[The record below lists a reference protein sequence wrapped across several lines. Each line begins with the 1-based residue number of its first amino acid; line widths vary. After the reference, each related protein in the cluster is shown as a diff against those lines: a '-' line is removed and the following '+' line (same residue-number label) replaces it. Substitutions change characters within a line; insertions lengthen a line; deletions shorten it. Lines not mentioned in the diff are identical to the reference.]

1 MAIPELGELVRAIL
15 RQRAEVNLWLAM
27 LREDPV
33 YRKIP
38 EDLRRPAIERAA
50 AYGRQAAQDSASR
63 YGTTDPMAISQRL
76 GVQVIFSD
84 EAYLFGKIVQT
95 STYVHRTR
103 TIKIYTGAV
112 AEMNA
117 FLAQHG
123 LEEPLRIENVTPVYL
138 AHELFHHLEED
149 SLGRAADLLRVVTF
163 KWGPLVLRSGISQM
177 SEIAAD
183 AYAQALLQLPFA
195 PRLLDYLTICIHN
208 EENGRRQ
215 LAALANV

>member
-1 MAIPELGELVRAIL
+1 LAIPELGELVRAIL

-50 AYGRQAAQDSASR
+50 AYGRQAALDSASR

-138 AHELFHHLEED
+138 AHD